1 MPCPLTAVPDRPTVE
16 RGGGLL
22 GTAEVV
28 VEPGEVARAEV
39 DQEVVGHDA
48 AALDVDGSMIVHL
61 AHETAT
67 QLDRAN
73 RTLGATSEHTVDHT
87 LQATLD

>member
-1 MPCPLTAVPDRPTVE
+1 MVKSF
-16 RGGGLL
+16 
-22 GTAEVV
+22 
-28 VEPGEVARAEV
+28 
-39 DQEVVGHDA
+39 GHDA
-48 AALDVDGSMIVHL
+48 ATLDVDGPMIVHL